1 MFNSNAMRKEVAL
14 AITAG
19 ILLGVVFAFGS
30 WKVAQGIKKRDLSE
44 IINQIQQPTKKEVI
58 NQLTID
64 SPSNYSVL
72 NNNTVVV
79 SGITRPNSYVL
90 ASSANEDYLAKSDEA
105 GEFKIDVNLKK
116 GLNEIIIEKKKLR
129 LTYFS
134 DATDENLNSYVGLI
148 TDITDQT
155 IQIRSESGEI
165 QLISTDEATKSLNGK
180 SNFQSIPLTDIGI
193 GDYVV
198 AIGTINGNKVL
209 NSQFLFTSDEPKT
222 IEPTIYY
229 STFVKGTTRNITI
242 KTDGDEEKVIVLP
255 RTWKGPEIKTLKENE
270 SIIVAT
276 TISGETETLRSLF
289 TVVE

>member
-44 IINQIQQPTKKEVI
+44 IINQIQQPTKKEII

-165 QLISTDEATKSLNGK
+165 QLISTDETTKSLNGK